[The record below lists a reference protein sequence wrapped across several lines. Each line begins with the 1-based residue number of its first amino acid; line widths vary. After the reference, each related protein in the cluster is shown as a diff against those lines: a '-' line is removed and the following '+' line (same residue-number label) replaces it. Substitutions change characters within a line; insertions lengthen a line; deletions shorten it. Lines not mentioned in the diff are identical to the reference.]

1 MKPIQNQYQDL
12 LEGKMSKSNF
22 LTNVKRS
29 LSDYVSNITSFDD
42 AVKILKNKRILSEVE
57 VKKENTQFDF
67 HKAAIESASGDKVE
81 KREEDDEG
89 NPLYFS
95 LNDEYVNYYIGS
107 NDQII
112 KYNGETGERYPIGN
126 LEKYDHTKE
135 AGYTDEYDEFQQDRE
150 RHLPESLNEDW
161 GSSDQAT
168 FNSSIHDDLGE
179 PEEMPMPF
187 DPKFEAAVES
197 AVDFWWDE
205 WDEYATDRDG
215 LINKAKRAY
224 YRSYFPEDFKMLT
237 QMFSENKEEDD
248 AIIATYEDEQDAKHT
263 LPGGHLREDVDITAN
278 LVADIDKVN
287 PLEYNTGIDYELDL
301 SGDFSAEG
309 LQKAVK
315 KVLKNL
321 AKDTIYYTNLKAS
334 LTQKINKKQV
344 VATELVQVKKDNHT
358 DELNKLKTL
367 VKKEMANT
375 KNTLGKK
382 EKASSATP
390 KGVKLMKENQDVEKA
405 IKSGKIKPEEVK
417 AAAEKAMKGDSTDLA
432 VLMSFGGKVGAPVHE
447 EEKFDLNKYNKDL
460 FKKQSKEFTDKLTKP
475 VTQKNTLKDKIKE
488 LVVKQLKKEAVKFTI
503 GQTGQEHEYKNP
515 KDAPEFEKDLRSAG
529 VKFVK
534 SNV

>member
-29 LSDYVSNITSFDD
+29 LTDYVSNVTSFDD
-42 AVKILKNKRILSEVE
+42 AVKILKNKRIIHEGIHDKDILHSPHTNVKSLEQSPEQLS
-57 VKKENTQFDF
+57 
-67 HKAAIESASGDKVE
+67 KAADDRSENILRAKYSKQIQDPNIS
-81 KREEDDEG
+81 DDELRYLLSG
-89 NPLYFS
+89 KGVKGFGGT
-95 LNDEYVNYYIGS
+95 LNAINK
-107 NDQII
+107 II
-112 KYNGETGERYPIGN
+112 ADRNRTGEMPGFEGTRDALDKI
-126 LEKYDHTKE
+126 KI
-135 AGYTDEYDEFQQDRE
+135 
-150 RHLPESLNEDW
+150 NEDW
-161 GSSDQAT
+161 GSSDQDT
-168 FNSSIHDDLGE
+168 FNRAIHKDLGE
-179 PEEMPMPF
+179 PTKMPMPF
-187 DPKFEAAVES
+187 DTRFEAAVTD

-205 WDEYATDRDG
+205 WDEYVEDRDG
-215 LINKAKRAY
+215 LIDHAKKLYYRAY
-224 YRSYFPEDFKMLT
+224 FPKDFEMLT
-237 QMFSENKEEDD
+237 QMFSETKEEDD
-248 AIIATYEDEQDAKHT
+248 AIIATYDDEQDAKHT
-263 LPGGHLREDVDITAN
+263 LPGGHLREHVDINGA
-278 LVADIDKVN
+278 LIADIDKVN

-309 LQKAVK
+309 LEKAVK

-375 KNTLGKK
+375 KTTLGKK

-390 KGVKLMKENQDVEKA
+390 KGVKLMKE
-405 IKSGKIKPEEVK
+405 EE
-417 AAAEKAMKGDSTDLA
+417 G
-432 VLMSFGGKVGAPVHE
+432 
-447 EEKFDLNKYNKDL
+447 KFDLNKYNKDL

-488 LVVKQLKKEAVKFTI
+488 YVTKQLKKEAVKFTI